1 MGGCE
6 SDGPSGQAG
15 GKACVLDVGWETTK
29 SPRPPG
35 RGSSPFPLALRADA
49 FHELAFQMGAHGV
62 GDGDGF
68 AGHEI

>member
-1 MGGCE
+1 MGPPVKPEGKRVCGTWGE
-6 SDGPSGQAG
+6 SA
-15 GKACVLDVGWETTK
+15 K
-29 SPRPPG
+29 SPRPQG